1 MFNGGY
7 LGKLM
12 RINLSTQT
20 VSSESINAKDVKKF
34 LGGRGMAAKYYYDE
48 IGPEVSPL
56 SVENKLI
63 FMTGPITGLRL
74 PTSTKF
80 QLATKSPI
88 TGHYLCSNS
97 SGDFGPFLKKAGFD
111 ALIIEGQAKEWT
123 YLTIK
128 DEAVSFHSADEYM
141 GKNAAETEK
150 TLKKASDE
158 KKTAVMCVGVS
169 GELQNHLASIV
180 VDERF
185 FGRGGGG
192 AVMGSK
198 KLKAVILSGS
208 NEIPVSDMQMM
219 KDFNKGAIKDLK
231 ASRVMEKKF
240 GTHQLVEII
249 NGAATMPTRNF
260 QTSYFVDGPKIDAH
274 NMVENYL
281 EKNTACYMCPIACGK
296 LNKVKEGPFAGAK
309 ARTEYETIAMLGSN
323 CDINDFGA
331 ILKASQRC
339 DEYGIDT
346 ISAGAAV
353 GMIMELYGEGLITTD
368 DTGGIEAN
376 FGDPQALV
384 ALVEMIAEKRAIGE
398 LFSQGMNGVIKAHP
412 EWEPYAV
419 HVKGM
424 SLSAYDPRG
433 AHGNALTFGTSSRGA
448 CHCVGGYT
456 VTTELFNDKI
466 DRFGLEG
473 KGALVKGAQDTRAF
487 VDSAGICTVARRGL
501 GFTDTPT
508 GNALLAVTGYDF
520 TPELPEIGNRI
531 YNLERIIL
539 NREGVRRKDDQ
550 IPYRLKNDKVADGPI
565 KGRVITDE
573 MYNTMLSDF
582 YSVRGWDEEGVVIE
596 ETIAA
601 VDLADIKTN

>member
-1 MFNGGY
+1 MFKGGY

-12 RINLSTQT
+12 RINLSNQN
-20 VSSESINAKDVKKF
+20 VSTESINAADFKKF

-48 IGPEVSPL
+48 IGPDVSPL
-56 SVENKLI
+56 SAENKLI

-80 QLATKSPI
+80 QLSTKSPI

-111 ALIIEGQAKEWT
+111 ALIIEGKADEWT
-123 YLTIK
+123 YLIIK
-128 DEAVSFHSADEYM
+128 DGAVSFHSAEKFL
-141 GKNAAETEK
+141 GKNSSETEK
-150 TLKKASDE
+150 ILKAASDE
-158 KKTAVMCVGVS
+158 KRTAVMCVGVS
-169 GELQNHLASIV
+169 GEIQNHLASIV

-198 KLKAVILSGS
+198 KLKAVVLSGN
-208 NEIPVSDMQMM
+208 NEIPVSDPQMM

-231 ASRVMEKKF
+231 TSRVMEKKF

-260 QTSYFVDGPKIDAH
+260 QTSYFEDGPKIDAH

-331 ILKASQRC
+331 ILKAAQLC

-346 ISAGAAV
+346 ISAGVAV
-353 GMIMELYGEGLITTD
+353 SMIMELYEEGLITKA
-368 DTGGIEAN
+368 DTGGIEAK
-376 FGDPQALV
+376 FGDPEALI
-384 ALVEMIAEKRAIGE
+384 ALVEMIAKKEAIGD
-398 LFSQGMNGVIKAHP
+398 LFSEGMIGVINAHP

-466 DRFGLEG
+466 DRFGLDG

-501 GFTDTPT
+501 GFSDVPT

-531 YNLERIIL
+531 YNLERMIL

-550 IPYRLKNDKVADGPI
+550 IPHRLKNDPVADGPI
-565 KGRVITDE
+565 KGRIITDE

-582 YSVRGWDEEGVVIE
+582 YSVRGWDEDGVVIE